1 MPDRLI
7 RRWNSLTG
15 NVRGSILIIIGTFVG
30 TLMVSCIK
38 VLGQRIPVV
47 EILFMR
53 QVVLLLVIAPMMVR
67 NFPGVFVSRH
77 RKLHFIRVGVSS
89 IAMITGF
96 TAFVHLPLAEATTI
110 GFARTLFTTVL
121 AVLILHETVGLRRW
135 SATALGFIGV
145 VVVVQPG
152 SDSFSLYALAAI
164 LSAFLVALLM
174 IFLRTLSQ
182 VDKPIT
188 IMSYQA
194 VFLTLILA
202 MPALYF
208 WVTPTWTELVL
219 VIVAGT
225 LMSVMQWLNIQAYKV
240 GEAAAIA
247 PMDYFR
253 LFFATLI
260 GIWFFS
266 EIPTIW
272 TFVGAGIILLSTAYT
287 MHRNSIRKSAAPA
300 TPEAH

>member
-202 MPALYF
+202 APALYF
-208 WVTPTWTELVL
+208 WVTTTWTELVL

>member
-7 RRWNSLTG
+7 RRWNSLTA

-145 VVVVQPG
+145 IVVVQPG

-202 MPALYF
+202 TPALYF

-272 TFVGAGIILLSTAYT
+272 TFVGAGIILLSTADT

>member
-202 MPALYF
+202 APALYF

-272 TFVGAGIILLSTAYT
+272 TFVGAGIILLSSAYT

-300 TPEAH
+300 TPEPH

>member
-38 VLGQRIPVV
+38 VLGQRITVV

-53 QVVLLLVIAPMMVR
+53 QVVLLLVIAPMMVH

-202 MPALYF
+202 APALYF

>member
-67 NFPGVFVSRH
+67 NFPGVLVSRH

-202 MPALYF
+202 APALYF

>member
-202 MPALYF
+202 APALYF

-300 TPEAH
+300 APEAH

>member
-202 MPALYF
+202 APALYF
-208 WVTPTWTELVL
+208 WVTPTWTQLVL

>member
-202 MPALYF
+202 SPALYF

>member
-202 MPALYF
+202 APALYF

-300 TPEAH
+300 PPEAH

>member
-53 QVVLLLVIAPMMVR
+53 QVVLLLVIAPMMVH
-67 NFPGVFVSRH
+67 NFPGVFVSRY

-202 MPALYF
+202 APALYF

>member
-194 VFLTLILA
+194 VFLTFILA
-202 MPALYF
+202 APALYF

>member
-53 QVVLLLVIAPMMVR
+53 QVVLLLVIAPMMVC

-121 AVLILHETVGLRRW
+121 AVLILHETVGFRRW

-202 MPALYF
+202 APALYF

>member
-1 MPDRLI
+1 MPTGFI
-7 RRWNSLTG
+7 RRWNGLAG
-15 NVRGSILIIIGTFVG
+15 NLRGSILIIIGTFVG
-30 TLMVSCIK
+30 TVMVSCIK

-53 QVVLLLVIAPMMVR
+53 QVVVLLVIAPMMIR
-67 NFPGVFVSRH
+67 QFPGVFESSR

-135 SATALGFIGV
+135 SATVLGFIGV
-145 VVVVQPG
+145 IVVVQPG
-152 SDSFSLYALAAI
+152 SDTFSLYAVAAI
-164 LSAFLVALLM
+164 VSAFLVALLM

-182 VDKPIT
+182 LDRPIT

-194 VFLTLILA
+194 VFLTLLLTG
-202 MPALYF
+202 PAIYF
-208 WVTPTWTELVL
+208 WVTPTLDELIL
-219 VIVAGT
+219 VAVAGG

-272 TFVGAGIILLSTAYT
+272 TFAGAGIILLSTAYT
-287 MHRNSIRKSAAPA
+287 MHRNSIRKSATVTSTDP
-300 TPEAH
+300 H

>member
-1 MPDRLI
+1 LPDRLI

-202 MPALYF
+202 APALYF
-208 WVTPTWTELVL
+208 WVTPTWTEVVL

>member
-1 MPDRLI
+1 LPDRLI

-202 MPALYF
+202 APALYF

>member
-1 MPDRLI
+1 MPHRFI

-15 NVRGSILIIIGTFVG
+15 NVRGSLLIIIGTFIG

-38 VLGQRIPVV
+38 ILGQRIPVV

-53 QVVLLLVIAPMMVR
+53 QVVVLLVITPMMVR
-67 NFPGVFVSRH
+67 NFPGVFASSH
-77 RKLHFIRVGVSS
+77 HKLHFIRVGISS
-89 IAMITGF
+89 IAMVTGF

-135 SATALGFIGV
+135 SATILGFIGV
-145 VVVVQPG
+145 IVVVQPG

-164 LSAFLVALLM
+164 SSAFLVALLM

-182 VDKPIT
+182 VDRPIT

-194 VFLTLILA
+194 VFLTFLLA
-202 MPALYF
+202 GPALYF
-208 WVTPTWTELVL
+208 WVTPTLTELVL
-219 VIVAGT
+219 VAVAGG
-225 LMSVMQWLNIQAYKV
+225 LMSVMQWINIQAYKV

-272 TFVGAGIILLSTAYT
+272 TFVGASIILLSTAYT
-287 MHRNSIRKSAAPA
+287 MHRNSIRKSTAPS
-300 TPEAH
+300 TPETH

>member
-202 MPALYF
+202 APALYF

-272 TFVGAGIILLSTAYT
+272 TFGGAGIILLSTAYT

>member
-1 MPDRLI
+1 
-7 RRWNSLTG
+7 
-15 NVRGSILIIIGTFVG
+15 
-30 TLMVSCIK
+30 
-38 VLGQRIPVV
+38 LGQRIPVV

-202 MPALYF
+202 APALYF

-240 GEAAAIA
+240 GEAAALA

>member
-202 MPALYF
+202 APAFYF

>member
-1 MPDRLI
+1 LPDRLI

-202 MPALYF
+202 APALYF

-225 LMSVMQWLNIQAYKV
+225 LMSIMQWLNIQAYKV

>member
-202 MPALYF
+202 APALYF

>member
-53 QVVLLLVIAPMMVR
+53 QVVLLLVIAPMMVH

-202 MPALYF
+202 APALYF

>member
-15 NVRGSILIIIGTFVG
+15 NVRGSILVIIGTFVG

-202 MPALYF
+202 APALYF